1 MAEHAASPAPAPSE
15 PAPVPQ
21 ADVLDEFGEKLRAFN
36 ALRKNDKG
44 AAETILLQLGG
55 NGPVERDI
63 VRDLSLPRPIY
74 IPDRFEEAHR
84 LAMKSLEVLKRNGSR
99 SVRIE
104 EGIGPLR
111 AVAAF
116 VVQFFMRLMVQRYI
130 ASAIGGLDD
139 LYTRRSTWTAKGS
152 VEADMLQ
159 RARLQVAR
167 VAPAYKGKKAGLPS
181 FLLGGAALSSVLSAV
196 QSAADSIRANW
207 ILIIATTLAFLLL
220 LLGSAWCALR
230 AAAVAR
236 NRIHLTTDKPLNA
249 LYETV
254 GAAGNPPS
262 DSSFQFALF
271 ALLAMAIAWIVIPVG
286 LYFLFQ

>member
-1 MAEHAASPAPAPSE
+1 
-15 PAPVPQ
+15 
-21 ADVLDEFGEKLRAFN
+21 
-36 ALRKNDKG
+36 
-44 AAETILLQLGG
+44 
-55 NGPVERDI
+55 
-63 VRDLSLPRPIY
+63 
-74 IPDRFEEAHR
+74 
-84 LAMKSLEVLKRNGSR
+84 
-99 SVRIE
+99 
-104 EGIGPLR
+104 
-111 AVAAF
+111 
-116 VVQFFMRLMVQRYI
+116 
-130 ASAIGGLDD
+130 
-139 LYTRRSTWTAKGS
+139 
-152 VEADMLQ
+152 MLQ
-159 RARLQVAR
+159 RARLQVTR

-207 ILIIATTLAFLLL
+207 ILIIITTLAFLLL

-236 NRIHLTTDKPLNA
+236 NRIHLTTDKPLKA

-254 GAAGNPPS
+254 GACGNPPS